1 MKYEGRGKGSKLKKL
16 PSKSPALL
24 ELNLDVSLLT
34 EIQYL
39 QIGPMEKGTHTIERT
54 ML

>member
-1 MKYEGRGKGSKLKKL
+1 MKVGGGEEVNLKKL
-16 PSKSPALL
+16 PSKIPDLL
-24 ELNLDVSLLT
+24 ELSFDVSLLI

-39 QIGPMEKGTHTIERT
+39 QIGPIENERHTNERT